1 MATFDCQRVDTTNYQ
16 PFKWLSGC
24 LVFDDHQFRCPE
36 KFIMN
41 HDSRVCFF
49 CRTIGVQY
57 ITASFVGCGS
67 PPFWTWMFQHVSTI
81 ASAIC
86 SIRKELQ
93 PSVELNTWPVG
104 FSLESAP
111 IIPQSSKNL
120 DCF

>member
-49 CRTIGVQY
+49 LQDYRSTVYYSIICWVWI
-57 ITASFVGCGS
+57 
-67 PPFWTWMFQHVSTI
+67 PPILDLDVST
-81 ASAIC
+81 C
-86 SIRKELQ
+86 FNHRLRNWFHQER
-93 PSVELNTWPVG
+93 
-104 FSLESAP
+104 AP
-111 IIPQSSKNL
+111 AQ
-120 DCF
+120 CGA